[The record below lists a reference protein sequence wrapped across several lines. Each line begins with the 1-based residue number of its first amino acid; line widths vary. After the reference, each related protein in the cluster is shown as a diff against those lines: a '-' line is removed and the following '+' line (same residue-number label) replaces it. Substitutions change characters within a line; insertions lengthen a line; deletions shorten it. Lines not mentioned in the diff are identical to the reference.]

1 MKMYLDVRSRYT
13 KVLNNR
19 GFTIVEMIIAF
30 SAFLFIVS
38 LIPLSLRLL
47 YQDGFVEGRLQRM
60 EWEVFIG
67 QAKKEIRM
75 GEGISVENNRLTF
88 VKNGQSIMYE
98 KYGSN
103 IRRRVDL
110 KGHEIMLQN
119 IKAVTFEPIANGVR
133 ISIQDQFDQSESQ
146 IIRTMVMEESLYAP
160 K

>member
-38 LIPLSLRLL
+38 LIPLSFRLL

-75 GEGISVENNRLTF
+75 GEGISVENNRLNF

-98 KYGSN
+98 QYGTN

-119 IKAVTFEPIANGVR
+119 IKTVTFEPIANGVR
-133 ISIQDQFDQSESQ
+133 ISVQDRFDQSESQ
-146 IIRTMVMEESLYAP
+146 VIRKMVMEDSLYAP
-160 K
+160 E

>member
-1 MKMYLDVRSRYT
+1 MKMYLVVRSRYS
-13 KVLNNR
+13 KVLNNK

-38 LIPLSLRLL
+38 FIPLSFRLL
-47 YQDGFVEGRLQRM
+47 YLDGFVEDRLQRM

-119 IKAVTFEPIANGVR
+119 IKEVTFEPIANGVR
-133 ISIQDQFDQSESQ
+133 ISVQDQFDQSESQ
-146 IIRTMVMEESLYAP
+146 VIRTMVMEESLYAP

>member
-1 MKMYLDVRSRYT
+1 MKMCLVAPFRYT
-13 KVLNNR
+13 KVLNNK
-19 GFTIVEMIIAF
+19 GFTIVEMIISF
-30 SAFLFIVS
+30 SAFLFIAS
-38 LIPLSLRLL
+38 FIPLSFRFL
-47 YQDGFVEGRLQRM
+47 YQDGFVEERLQRM

-75 GEGISVENNRLTF
+75 GEGISIEYNRLTF

-133 ISIQDQFDQSESQ
+133 ISVQDRFDQSESQ
-146 IIRTMVMEESLYAP
+146 VIRTMVLEESFYVP
-160 K
+160 

>member
-1 MKMYLDVRSRYT
+1 MKR
-13 KVLNNR
+13 LNNK

-38 LIPLSLRLL
+38 FIPLSFRLF
-47 YQDGFVEGRLQRM
+47 YQNGFVDDRLQRM

-75 GEGISVENNRLTF
+75 GERIRVENNRLTF
-88 VKNGQSIMYE
+88 VKNGQSITYE
-98 KYGSN
+98 KYGTN
-103 IRRRVDL
+103 IRRKVDL

-119 IKAVTFEPIANGVR
+119 IKEVTFEPIADGVR
-133 ISIQDQFDQSESQ
+133 ISVQDQFDQSESQ
-146 IIRTMVMEESLYAP
+146 IIRTMVMEKSLYAP